1 MKKTLLTLLMM
12 AAFPVLAQTT
22 VSAPTPEPPSTPTVW
37 VMATT
42 ATALTQSAT
51 NRVFVDQD
59 GERPNVSI
67 TQTGSGNTAGS
78 DSTYS
83 KVITGIVDRLNPGGV
98 RQYTVNSAIYLRG
111 DDHKLIINQLGN
123 NNTIAMKAISPDIA
137 AQGVD
142 ITIQQRGN
150 SNFADVLCGSGSSTG
165 GAALT
170 GCKSAI
176 INWDFGGNSN
186 AIQFRGTG
194 DDLNSQIT
202 VSGNSNEF
210 NIDAVGNK
218 HNQTIKVAGD
228 FNVFN
233 LSQTA
238 TSTYGSSIWVDVTG
252 ASNKFAISQS
262 GSQDNVVKITS
273 VGSSGTWNIIQRT
286 TAN

>member
-1 MKKTLLTLLMM
+1 MALLLMT
-12 AAFPVLAQTT
+12 AFPVWAQTT
-22 VSAPTPEPPSTPTVW
+22 VAAPTPETPTNPTVG

-51 NRVFVDQD
+51 NRVFIDQD
-59 GERPNVSI
+59 GERPIVSI

-83 KVITGIVDRLNPGGV
+83 KIITGIVDRLNPGGV

-111 DDHKLIINQLGN
+111 DDQKINLTQLGN
-123 NNTIAMKAISPDIA
+123 NNTISMKAISPDVA
-137 AQGVD
+137 EQGVD
-142 ITIQQRGN
+142 ITIQQLGN
-150 SNFADVLCGSGSSTG
+150 SNFADVLCGSGSSSAGT
-165 GAALT
+165 ALT
-170 GCKSAI
+170 GCKDATL
-176 INWDFGGNSN
+176 NWKFTGNSN
-186 AIQFRGTG
+186 AIQYRGTG

-218 HNQTIKVAGD
+218 HNQTLKVAGD

-238 TSTYGSSIWVDVTG
+238 TSSNGSSIWIDVTG

-273 VGSSGTWNIIQRT
+273 VGSSGNWNIIQRT